1 MNTQNEDMINEMK
14 KRLRRLEGQI
24 RGIETMLDDGR
35 DCKEIV
41 QQMMSIRA
49 AVQSANMFFIR
60 EYMDKCMTSTE
71 QVDIE
76 STRQKMNEI
85 VTMLAKAS

>member
-1 MNTQNEDMINEMK
+1 MENSIARQEMK

-24 RGIETMLDDGR
+24 RGIESMLDEER

-41 QQMMSIRA
+41 QQMLSVRA

-60 EYMDKCMTSTE
+60 EYMDSCMTAKE
-71 QVDIE
+71 QTDME
-76 STRQKMNEI
+76 SARQKMDEI
-85 VTMLAKAS
+85 VTMLSKAS

>member
-60 EYMDKCMTSTE
+60 EYMDNCMTSTV

>member
-1 MNTQNEDMINEMK
+1 MNNQNEDVINEMK
-14 KRLRRLEGQI
+14 KRLRRLEGQV
-24 RGIETMLDDGR
+24 RGVESMLDQGR

-49 AVQSANMFFIR
+49 AVQSANMYFIR
-60 EYMDKCMTSTE
+60 EYMDSCMTSTE
-71 QVDIE
+71 QADIG

-85 VTMLAKAS
+85 MALLSKAS

>member
-1 MNTQNEDMINEMK
+1 MTNQNEDVKNEMK
-14 KRLRRLEGQI
+14 KRLRRLEGQV
-24 RGIETMLDDGR
+24 RGVESMLDQGR

-49 AVQSANMFFIR
+49 AVQSANMYFIR
-60 EYMDKCMTSTE
+60 EYMDSCMTGYE
-71 QVDIE
+71 QTDIE

-85 VTMLAKAS
+85 VTLLSKVS